1 MKDSERRKKCEAIV
15 RRIAEICND
24 DGSIMFED
32 DMGGNSLTIV
42 IPKRGHTHVGYT
54 DAPFDL
60 LVDNLFNSLH
70 GGPGLSWV
78 KATTETSPDAKSE

>member
-1 MKDSERRKKCEAIV
+1 MTDNMDTKAKCEAIV

-24 DGSIMFED
+24 AGSITFEE

-42 IPKRGHTHVGYT
+42 IPKRGHTHVGYG

-60 LVDNLFNSLH
+60 LVNNLFNSLTD
-70 GGPGLSWV
+70 GPGLSWV
-78 KATTETSPDAKSE
+78 PPGEHV